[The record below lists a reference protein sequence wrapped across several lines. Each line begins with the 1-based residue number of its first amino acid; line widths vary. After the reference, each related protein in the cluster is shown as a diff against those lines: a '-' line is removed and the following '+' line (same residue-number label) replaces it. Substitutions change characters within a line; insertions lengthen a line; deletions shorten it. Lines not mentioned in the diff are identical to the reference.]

1 MQMEVRFLVDISS
14 SIESGRTIFA
24 TKNLVRAGQFNGEK
38 KLTKNRYV
46 CCINLLHL
54 LHQVCFKKKPE
65 IPNPFAYLVTRLK
78 ICLSLC
84 TADQNAHHPGL
95 CFCNVLATV
104 AHVHSHVGFYQVARI
119 NTRPMAKLLLLC
131 LSLVSHGECLYFVSA
146 EDLRTRDILLL
157 RPIVQ

>member
-14 SIESGRTIFA
+14 SIESRRTIFG
-24 TKNLVRAGQFNGEK
+24 TKNLVRAEGQFNEEK
-38 KLTKNRYV
+38 KLAKNRYV

-54 LHQVCFKKKPE
+54 VCFKKKPE

-84 TADQNAHHPGL
+84 TADQNANHPGL

-146 EDLRTRDILLL
+146 EDLRTRDISLL